1 MVRQMNRRIHSGSGF
16 FGSFDAPWSERSWI
30 DLSSKE
36 MINRFRIPS
45 DSRIQSWIF
54 LKKSTLTL
62 SLFVIITRIINS
74 FQQCKGKK
82 CTFLGNGFRVVNI
95 SVERSKDKVQA
106 LKDYQEN
113 GVTYQ
118 ESHPW
123 LPTKCTTLYIEPIL
137 YSVVSRYNWQA
148 DILGR
153 TVLLTS
159 SFREPPSRPHVTTP
173 RSHMSTRP
181 RSHMSQSPHCR

>member
-36 MINRFRIPS
+36 MIIRFRIPS

-54 LKKSTLTL
+54 LKKRTL
-62 SLFVIITRIINS
+62 SLFVIITRIIIS
-74 FQQCKGKK
+74 FQQCKWKK
-82 CTFLGNGFRVVNI
+82 CTFLGNGFPVVNS

-113 GVTYQ
+113 GVTCQ

-123 LPTKCTTLYIEPIL
+123 LPTKYTTLYIEPIL

-148 DILGR
+148 DISGR

-159 SFREPPSRPHVTTP
+159 SFRAPPSPHVTTS